1 MEHIMTG
8 AVPQLEEATEYSRV
22 RASHR
27 TLAVLYRHYPAVL
40 SVEAVSEVVGCSCN
54 EARAVLDRLLQTN
67 NLIEQQRSSA
77 GVATYSASQS

>member
-8 AVPQLEEATEYSRV
+8 VVLQREDAAEYSRV

-27 TLAVLYRHYPAVL
+27 ILVVLYRHYPAAL
-40 SVEAVSEVVGCSCN
+40 SVEAVGEVVACSCS
-54 EARAVLDRLLQTN
+54 EARAALDRLLQTN
-67 NLIEQQRSSA
+67 NLIEQWRSSA

>member
-8 AVPQLEEATEYSRV
+8 AVLQREAAAEYSRV

-27 TLAVLYRHYPAVL
+27 VLAVLYRHYPAAL
-40 SVEAVSEVVGCSCN
+40 TVEAVSEAAACSRS
-54 EARAVLDRLLQTN
+54 EARAVLDMLLQTN
-67 NLIEQQRSSA
+67 NLVEQQRSSA

>member
-8 AVPQLEEATEYSRV
+8 VVPQLEEATEYSRV

-67 NLIEQQRSSA
+67 LIEQRSRA